1 MITIRIIQA
10 AIGEANRTKDGRR
23 YLVRGAGNPWSE
35 WLNATSR
42 PLAAETTSLSNL
54 LPDARGPISPVPSET
69 RSFANGGERERGGGE
84 DTLQLGRGIPGSCS
98 RGPPSTLPERR
109 PACRPRNV
117 HHRLHAARRCPSALQ
132 QPPRSARDRIESP
145 PSPRFS
151 NRVPERGGW
160 IALNGARQTHREID
174 QDVSLQ
180 SAHVL
185 VPYVR
190 AHATSWLCNN
200 RG

>member
-69 RSFANGGERERGGGE
+69 RSFANGGERERGGGRIPCNW
-84 DTLQLGRGIPGSCS
+84 DGGSLGRAVEGHHQ
-98 RGPPSTLPERR
+98 RY
-109 PACRPRNV
+109 RNV
-117 HHRLHAARRCPSALQ
+117 DQLAALVTFTTGYTRRDVARR
-132 QPPRSARDRIESP
+132 
-145 PSPRFS
+145 
-151 NRVPERGGW
+151 
-160 IALNGARQTHREID
+160 
-174 QDVSLQ
+174 
-180 SAHVL
+180 
-185 VPYVR
+185 
-190 AHATSWLCNN
+190 LCNN
-200 RG
+200 RRDPLEIESKAHPLHDFRIAYLNVGAG